1 MAQNGQAAR
10 AARTRHAVL
19 RAAADM
25 LEKDGLE
32 ALTLRA
38 LGAAA
43 EVSRAA
49 PYRHFA
55 DKSALLAAV
64 AAEGMRSL
72 RESMIEAAQCAGAG
86 AGPLDRL
93 ELMLVAYLDA
103 ALSRPAH
110 YRLIFGG
117 DVVTRE
123 HPELETEGLQTFELL
138 LQAVTDA
145 QAAALLP
152 IDAPPLRLAALLWSS
167 THGLIDLLLSGFGM
181 PEKGLDDPRAL
192 ILLMLA
198 SLGGR
203 EHQWMAGDD

>member
-10 AARTRHAVL
+10 AARTRHAIL
-19 RAAADM
+19 HAAADM

-32 ALTLRA
+32 AVTLRA

-43 EVSRAA
+43 DVSRAA

-64 AAEGMRSL
+64 AAEGMRGL
-72 RESMIEAAQCAGAG
+72 RESMLEAVRGAGAG

-103 ALSRPAH
+103 ALTRPAH

-117 DVVTRE
+117 DAVARE
-123 HPELETEGLQTFELL
+123 HPELTAEGGATFEVL
-138 LQAVTDA
+138 LQAVADA

-152 IDAPPLRLAALLWSS
+152 VDAPPLGLAALLWSS

-181 PEKGLDDPRAL
+181 PEKGLGDPRAL
-192 ILLMLA
+192 IRLLIV
-198 SLGGR
+198 SLGR
-203 EHQWMAGDD
+203 